1 MWNDLLHYF
10 QTLEQ
15 RPLER
20 MAMLVGGLLVFW
32 IIEGAIPLLPLKYK
46 KNKLRHAGVN
56 FVFTV
61 IHLIIHTG
69 LAVIIVLLSDWCR
82 DNGFGLVYWFSAG
95 ILLTIC
101 LLYTSDAA
109 DERSSVDLGGRRI
122 IKKKHTGEQAMSST
136 HLKAA
141 YIDSTD

>member
-1 MWNDLLHYF
+1 MHMWNDLLHYF

-69 LAVIIVLLSDWCR
+69 MSIGRVVVSDWCQAHR
-82 DNGFGLVYWFSAG
+82 FGLGYW
-95 ILLTIC
+95 LW
-101 LLYTSDAA
+101 
-109 DERSSVDLGGRRI
+109 
-122 IKKKHTGEQAMSST
+122 
-136 HLKAA
+136 
-141 YIDSTD
+141 